1 MLAERAWIATVA
13 VLGVLLA
20 VQTLRLSQEKESHA
34 TTRAEFA
41 QAQARA
47 QAEARALEAAY
58 RAEEL
63 RRRKA
68 QEEIVNEHETKLAQA
83 QAAARAADSAAARLR
98 ERLAQVAAAAR
109 TSSPDRPAA
118 ATGAPAPA
126 PADLYADVQ
135 RRLDEAVRTI
145 ARFADDAALAGA
157 TCERSYDALTVIDPA
172 LPDTHGDMV
181 KLFWDPFEGADYL
194 TFKRKRAKKG

>member
-1 MLAERAWIATVA
+1 MLAERVWIAAVA

-20 VQTLRLSQEKESHA
+20 VQTLRLSHEKESHA
-34 TTRAEFA
+34 AARAEFA
-41 QAQARA
+41 QALARA
-47 QAEARALEAAY
+47 QAETRALEAAY

-109 TSSPDRPAA
+109 TSSPDRPTAD
-118 ATGAPAPA
+118 TSAPTPA
-126 PADLYADVQ
+126 PADLHADVQ

-157 TCERSYDALTVIDPA
+157 TCERFYDALTSQEDVDAP
-172 LPDTHGDMV
+172 
-181 KLFWDPFEGADYL
+181 
-194 TFKRKRAKKG
+194 

>member
-20 VQTLRLSQEKESHA
+20 VQTLRLSHERESHA
-34 TTRAEFA
+34 ATRAEFA
-41 QAQARA
+41 QVQARA
-47 QAEARALEAAY
+47 HAEARALEAAY

-68 QEEIVNEHETKLAQA
+68 QEEIVHDHETKLAQA

-98 ERLAQVAAAAR
+98 ERLAQVAAAAGA
-109 TSSPDRPAA
+109 SSSDRPAA
-118 ATGAPAPA
+118 SASAPATA
-126 PADLYADVQ
+126 TADLHADVQ

-157 TCERSYDALTVIDPA
+157 TCERSYDALTSG
-172 LPDTHGDMV
+172 GDV
-181 KLFWDPFEGADYL
+181 DAH
-194 TFKRKRAKKG
+194 